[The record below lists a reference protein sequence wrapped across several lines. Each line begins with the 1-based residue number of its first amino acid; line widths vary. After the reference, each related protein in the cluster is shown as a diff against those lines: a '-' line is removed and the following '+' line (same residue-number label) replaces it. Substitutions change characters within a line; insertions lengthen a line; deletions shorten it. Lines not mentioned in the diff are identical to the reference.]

1 MSGLIEEVG
10 LGDIVQTRK
19 KHPCGNDQWQ
29 VIRTGADFKIK
40 CLNCNRIVMMDIET
54 FMKRVKKIIQKAD
67 NNS

>member
-1 MSGLIEEVG
+1 MIEEVG